1 MEAPSMWQTLSQ
13 PRLDREWR
21 FHIHAERFEI
31 DDFIDKTDTEL
42 ALWLEQ
48 RWLAKSDILQALKEK
63 LDLNSD
69 WVNDFGPEVQKNKKL

>member
-1 MEAPSMWQTLSQ
+1 MWQTLSQ
-13 PRLDREWR
+13 PRLDQDWR

-31 DDFIDKTDTEL
+31 DDFIGKTDTEI

-63 LDLNSD
+63 LDRNSD
-69 WVNDFGPEVQKNKKL
+69 WANGSGSEMQKNKKV